1 MMLEHLDM
9 AVAFAVVML
18 AVSLL
23 VTILVQVVSALF
35 GLRGSNLR
43 WGIQQLLVTVD
54 PSIGDTIENKEKQAG
69 EIAQRVLTH
78 PLISDS
84 SVSRF
89 KWLAQKV
96 PVLGRLLNRMQLAR
110 AIRFDELVRVLN
122 VVAPQSKLATDA
134 AAAGASIAIT
144 GQPGAPPTSAEIER
158 MLGVAE
164 TKPLKFAKE
173 DLEAW
178 FGTAM
183 DRVSQRFAVHVRVW
197 TVVFSIAI
205 AFALHLDTFRILS
218 QLAANPDLRAQVASA
233 SGALQQVASA
243 KLNAAATQAANT
255 PENVQAQHPP
265 ADPKAVHPP
274 LLYRDAMTRVA
285 GLKTRDVPGAFSDR
299 QAAIDWLRTTMSNS
313 DAKQDEIDAAVA
325 AYQQDVDQNLTNE
338 IDRLTDSALSVRGIV
353 SGTGFQLVPSPYHSF
368 DIAPWWPAPTRTR
381 TILSNVMHPTNL
393 HFWGILFSA
402 GLLSLGAPFWYNA
415 LKSLSALKPVVANK
429 EAQEHQ
435 VKG

>member
-23 VTILVQVVSALF
+23 VTILVQMVSALF
-35 GLRGSNLR
+35 GLRGSNLL
-43 WGIQQLLVTVD
+43 WGIKQLLVTVD
-54 PSIGDTIENKEKQAG
+54 PSIGDTIENKEKQAS

-89 KWLAQKV
+89 KWLAKRV

-110 AIRFDELVRVLN
+110 AIRLDELVRVLN
-122 VVAPQSKLATDA
+122 VVAPQSKLAADT
-134 AAAGASIAIT
+134 AAAGARIAIT
-144 GQPGAPPTSAEIER
+144 GQPGAPPTIADIER
-158 MLGVAE
+158 MVGPAANKQL
-164 TKPLKFAKE
+164 TFAKE

-218 QLAANPDLRAQVASA
+218 QLAANTDLRAQVASA
-233 SGALQQVASA
+233 SGALQQVAGA
-243 KLNAAATQAANT
+243 KLNAAASQPNT
-255 PENVQAQHPP
+255 PANVQTQQSP
-265 ADPKAVHPP
+265 DPKAVHPP
-274 LLYRDAMTRVA
+274 QLYRDAITRVA
-285 GLKTRDVPGAFSDR
+285 SLKAVDVPGAFSDR

-313 DAKQDEIDAAVA
+313 DATQDEIDAAVV
-325 AYQQDVDQNLTNE
+325 AYQQDVDQNLTNG

-353 SGTGFQLVPSPYHSF
+353 IGTGFQLVPSPYHSF

-429 EAQEHQ
+429 EAQENQ